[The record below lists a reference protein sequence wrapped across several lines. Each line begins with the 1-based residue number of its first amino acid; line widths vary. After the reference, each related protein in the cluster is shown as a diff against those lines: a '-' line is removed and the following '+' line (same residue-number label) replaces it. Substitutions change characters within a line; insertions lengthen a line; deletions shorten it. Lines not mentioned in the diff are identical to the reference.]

1 MPVRPRRTAA
11 ALAATASIALF
22 ASACTGSAD
31 NAATDDPNART
42 TITFWHG
49 WSAPSEVKA
58 IEENV
63 ARFEKAHPNIKVKVV
78 GNINDDKLGQALR
91 AGGSNGPDV
100 VSSFT
105 TANVGKFCASG
116 ALADL
121 GPFIAKSK
129 LDLDK
134 TFPKVLQEYT
144 QFEGKRCTLPLL
156 SDAYGLYYNKDAFK
170 AAGLDPE
177 APPKT
182 WSQFTE
188 VAKKLTKAKGDSYE
202 RLGFMPN
209 YLGYETV
216 VSHYMSQWGHSG
228 YFDASGKSNVA
239 KDPAFAEM
247 MTYQKS
253 LVDALGGFQKL
264 DRYRTTFG
272 DEWGAKHPFQTG
284 QVAMQLDGEW
294 RLNFIK
300 DAKVGF
306 EVGVAPLPVADDEIS
321 EYGKGYL
328 SGTIMGIAPQSKKQN
343 AAWELVKYMTTDTDA
358 VVGFANAIGNVPS
371 TFEALKSPDL
381 KFDERFKTFLDI
393 ARHPGSTTSDGAV
406 NGSAY
411 QETLQNFANKYEK
424 GAVTDLKKGLE
435 ETAAQIDRDIAAAK

>member
-1 MPVRPRRTAA
+1 MPARPRKAAA

-22 ASACTGSAD
+22 ASACTGSAN
-31 NAATDDPNART
+31 NAASDDPKAET

-49 WSAPSEVKA
+49 WSDPTEVKA
-58 IEENV
+58 ITDNI

-78 GNINDDKLGQALR
+78 GGINDDKLGQALR

-105 TANVGKFCASG
+105 TSNVGKFCASG

-121 GPFIAKSK
+121 KPFIEKSK

-144 QFEGKRCTLPLL
+144 QFEGRRCSLPLL
-156 SDAYGLYYNKDAFK
+156 SDAYGLFYNKDAFK

-182 WSQFTE
+182 WSEFAK
-188 VAKKLTKAKGDSYE
+188 VAKTLTKPKGDTYE
-202 RLGFMPN
+202 QLGFMPN

-216 VSHYMSQWGHSG
+216 VSHYMSQWDHA
-228 YFDASGKSNVA
+228 YFDQDGRSNVG

-253 LVDALGGFQKL
+253 LVDSLGGFAKL
-264 DRYRTTFG
+264 DKYRTTFG

-294 RLNFIK
+294 RLKFAMA
-300 DAKVGF
+300 AKLGF
-306 EVGVAPLPVADDEIS
+306 EVGVAPMPVADDEVA

-328 SGTIMGIAPQSKKQN
+328 SGTIMGIAPQSRKQN

-358 VVGFANAIGNVPS
+358 VVGFANDIGNVPY
-371 TFEALKSPDL
+371 TLEALKSPDL
-381 KFDERFKTFLDI
+381 TFDPRFKTFLDI
-393 ARHPGSTTSDGAV
+393 ARHPKSTTSDGAV

-411 QETLQNFANKYEK
+411 QDTLQKFAQQYEK
-424 GAVTDLKKGLE
+424 GQVPDLKKGLAD
-435 ETAAQIDRDIAAAK
+435 TAAQIDRDIAAAK

>member
-1 MPVRPRRTAA
+1 MPVRPRRAAA

-22 ASACTGSAD
+22 ASACTGSVD
-31 NAATDDPNART
+31 NAASDDPNTQT

-49 WSAPSEVKA
+49 WSAPAEVKA
-58 IEENV
+58 IEANV

-78 GNINDDKLGQALR
+78 GDINDEKLGQALR

-105 TANVGKFCASG
+105 TSNVGKFCASG

-121 GPFIAKSK
+121 KPFIEKSK

-144 QFEGKRCTLPLL
+144 QFEGRRCSLPLL
-156 SDAYGLYYNKDAFK
+156 SDAYGLYYNKDAFR

-182 WSQFTE
+182 WSQFAQ
-188 VAKKLTKAKGDSYE
+188 VAKALTKPKGDSYE
-202 RLGFMPN
+202 QLGFMPN

-216 VSHYMSQWGHSG
+216 VEHYMSQWDHR
-228 YFDASGKSNVA
+228 YFDENGKSNVA

-253 LVDALGGFQKL
+253 LVDSLGGFKKL
-264 DRYRTTFG
+264 DKYRTTFG

-284 QVAMQLDGEW
+284 QVAMQMDGEW

-300 DAKVGF
+300 DAKVPF
-306 EVGVAPLPVADDEIS
+306 EVGIAPLPVADDEIA

-358 VVGFANAIGNVPS
+358 VVGFANDIGNVPS
-371 TFEALKSPDL
+371 TLEALKSPNL
-381 KFDERFKTFLDI
+381 KFDDRFKVFLDI
-393 ARHPGSTTSDGAV
+393 ARHPESTTMDGAV
-406 NGSAY
+406 NGPTY
-411 QETLQNFANKYEK
+411 QETLSDLAHKYEN
-424 GAVTDLKKGLE
+424 GQVTDLKKGLADA
-435 ETAAQIDRDIAAAK
+435 AAQIDRDIAAAK